1 MPVVATEMVV
11 KRRGKSGKMS
21 VLRRLEVEGKP
32 LDRRWMGPKVESRR
46 RAAEAIDEGGA
57 SEIETYGELVG
68 ALLSLLAL
76 LTVLARPG
84 GICVVAHI
92 CLRLEV
98 DCPVLVVMKRF
109 RMESCGVWIGSFERR
124 QVMKAR

>member
-1 MPVVATEMVV
+1 MPVIAMEMVMET
-11 KRRGKSGKMS
+11 RGESGKWS
-21 VLRRLEVEGKP
+21 VLRRLEVDGKR
-32 LDRRWMGPKVESRR
+32 LDRRCMGPKVGSRR
-46 RAAEAIDEGGA
+46 RASEAIDEGGA

-84 GICVVAHI
+84 GICVIAHDG
-92 CLRLEV
+92 LRLEE
-98 DCPVLVVMKRF
+98 DCSVLVVMKRF
-109 RMESCGVWIGSFERR
+109 RIESCGVWIGCLERR